1 MASRVDQ
8 IIDARGLGRQY
19 GKTWAVKDIDLR
31 ITRGEIFGLVGPD
44 GAGKT
49 TLIQLL
55 AAILDPNAGRCRVLG
70 FDTVRQA
77 RQVTSRIGYMPQ
89 GFTLYERLTVAENL
103 AFAAKTR
110 NVPAS
115 HFAARRQ
122 RLLAMAGLAPFLN
135 RAEGALSG
143 GMRKKLALCTNL
155 VHEPRLLLLDE
166 PGLGVDPLS
175 RRELWRMLESFRS
188 AGATIVFATS
198 YMDEAERC
206 DRLAF
211 LDAGRILAHGTPDA
225 LRSRAAGSAF
235 QAPADGRSAVEE
247 LLIRAPDV
255 IGFQWRPTGI
265 RFTVDPRKGLSAR
278 LRADLE
284 RLGPVTPATPTMED
298 VFVVLHGG
306 DAVGV
311 STDAIRVAPNPITI
325 ADTGE
330 PPSDRV
336 RIRAL
341 SRRFDDFVA
350 VDRVSLDV
358 GAGEIFGLLGA
369 NGAGKTTL
377 IRMLC
382 GLLPPSSGAARVA
395 GIDVGAQPD
404 RLRRR
409 IGYMS
414 QRFSLYPDL
423 TARENL
429 NFFASAYGLRRRAAR
444 DAIGWA
450 SDMTDLAGVAERPV
464 ARLSGAIRQRLALA
478 CSLLHRPAVL
488 FLDEPTSGVDPLA
501 RFRFWQLI
509 GTVAAAGAAVIVTTH
524 YLEEA
529 VYCHRLGL
537 MHEGRLI
544 AHGDLP
550 SLRAGL
556 QGDVPTDVAGVFLG
570 YIERAG
576 SKPPAVAAGSL

>member
-1 MASRVDQ
+1 MAMAGQSDCV
-8 IIDARGLGRQY
+8 IDTEGLGRRY
-19 GKTWAVKDIDLR
+19 GKNWAVRGIDLR
-31 ITRGEIFGLVGPD
+31 IARGEIFGLVGPD

-49 TLIQLL
+49 TLLQLM
-55 AAILDPNAGRCRVLG
+55 AAILDPSEGRCRVLG

-77 RQVTSRIGYMPQ
+77 PGVTSRIGYMPQ

-110 NVPAS
+110 NVSPS
-115 HFAARRQ
+115 QFMARRQ
-122 RLLAMAGLAPFLN
+122 RLLEMTGLTPFLD

-155 VHEPRLLLLDE
+155 MHEPPLLLLDE

-175 RRELWRMLESFRS
+175 RQELWRMLEAFRD

-206 DRLAF
+206 DRLVF
-211 LDAGRILAHGTPDA
+211 LDRGRLIAQGTPAD
-225 LRSRAAGSAF
+225 LRTRATGAVF
-235 QAPADGRSAVEE
+235 QAPADSRAAVEG
-247 LLIRAPDV
+247 LLTRAPEV
-255 IGFQWRPTGI
+255 VGYQWRPSGI
-265 RFTVDPRKGLSAR
+265 RFTVDPHKGLSAH
-278 LRADLE
+278 LRRDLE
-284 RLGPVTPATPTMED
+284 RLGPVAPVAAIIED
-298 VFVVLHGG
+298 VFVVLRGG
-306 DAVGV
+306 DAAGL
-311 STDAIRVAPNPITI
+311 STSGAQVAPYPI
-325 ADTGE
+325 AARRDQ
-330 PPSDRV
+330 PADRV
-336 RIRAL
+336 QTSAL
-341 SRRFDDFVA
+341 TRRFDGFVA
-350 VDRVSLDV
+350 VDGVSIDV

-382 GLLPPSSGAARVA
+382 GLLIPSSGMARVA
-395 GIDVGAQPD
+395 GVDVGTQSD
-404 RLRRR
+404 QLRRR

-423 TARENL
+423 TAHENL
-429 NFFASAYGLRRRAAR
+429 SFFASAYGLRRRDAR

-450 SDMTDLAGVAERPV
+450 TAMTDLEGVAEQPV
-464 ARLSGAIRQRLALA
+464 ARLSGAVRQRLALA

-509 GTVAAAGAAVIVTTH
+509 GSVAAAGATVIVTTH

-544 AHGDLP
+544 ACGDLP
-550 SLRAGL
+550 TLRAGL
-556 QGDVPTDVAGVFLG
+556 PGDAPADVEGVFLA
-570 YIERAG
+570 YIERARTQ
-576 SKPPAVAAGSL
+576 PATAAVGPQ